1 MSENSIGFNFSGV
14 FMTSG
19 RLVPVQENIYKLRQ
33 EDRVIGCYLYDEF
46 DEAVSRVE
54 ALMVEQG
61 TYLPRYMLIT
71 LGGTLNI
78 QGKKVLLPVEHCQSV
93 DLGKVKTS
101 WRKESLLSAPTA
113 KDPKNVTME
122 EEELILDYFDLKPYW
137 SAEPLEG
144 TDNDPE
150 S

>member
-1 MSENSIGFNFSGV
+1 MPP
-14 FMTSG
+14 G
-19 RLVPVQENIYKLRQ
+19 RLVCIQEIIYQLRQ

-46 DEAVSRVE
+46 GEAVSRVE
-54 ALMVEQG
+54 ALMVERG

-101 WRKESLLSAPTA
+101 WRTESLLTAPTA
-113 KDPKNVTME
+113 NDPKNPTMAE
-122 EEELILDYFDLKPYW
+122 EERILDYFDLKPYW
-137 SAEPLEG
+137 SAEPLEE
-144 TDNDPE
+144 TDNDPD